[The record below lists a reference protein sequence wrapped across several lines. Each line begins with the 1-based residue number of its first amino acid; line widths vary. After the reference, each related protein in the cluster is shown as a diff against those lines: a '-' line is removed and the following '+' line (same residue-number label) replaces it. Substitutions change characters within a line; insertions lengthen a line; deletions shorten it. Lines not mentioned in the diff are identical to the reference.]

1 MNISFPATFP
11 LLLPALRAV
20 NSHQDMLQGRLLP
33 QRLTDLSQCLADG
46 PVILVDP
53 RFDQPKMDNM
63 KVAPT
68 KIWRHDQPT
77 GQSSQEELYFFY
89 SNFIYN
95 IYI

>member
-53 RFDQPKMDNM
+53 
-63 KVAPT
+63 
-68 KIWRHDQPT
+68 
-77 GQSSQEELYFFY
+77 
-89 SNFIYN
+89 
-95 IYI
+95 